1 MSVIT
6 KSRQARC
13 PQGFYQPAR
22 TQSII
27 QPCSTES
34 GRESTVLLTPHLSRP
49 KRRGGKCNC
58 SHTKCQNTS
67 DRIMAYIWNFSPT
80 VLTLLWDKAETTTPD
95 GKLHTCTCRPELI
108 SATKTKNIRQRTF
121 FLWLRRDFDKQ
132 KLISD
137 DKNYD
142 ETTINKTLTRRD

>member
-1 MSVIT
+1 MFLCPPYRLSLSFPSLTSWYALSLRVGIMSVIT

-49 KRRGGKCNC
+49 KRRGGKYNC
-58 SHTKCQNTS
+58 SRTKGQNTS
-67 DRIMAYIWNFSPT
+67 DRIMAYRNFSRAVFMP
-80 VLTLLWDKAETTTPD
+80 LWDKDGTTVPD
-95 GKLHTCTCRPELI
+95 RKIPTCTCRPGWESLP
-108 SATKTKNIRQRTF
+108 
-121 FLWLRRDFDKQ
+121 
-132 KLISD
+132 
-137 DKNYD
+137 
-142 ETTINKTLTRRD
+142 